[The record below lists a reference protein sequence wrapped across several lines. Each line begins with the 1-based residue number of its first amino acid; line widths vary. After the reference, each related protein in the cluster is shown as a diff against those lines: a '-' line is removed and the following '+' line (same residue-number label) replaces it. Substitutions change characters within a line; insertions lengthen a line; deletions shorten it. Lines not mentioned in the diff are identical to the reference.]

1 MKITKLNNFLKNC
14 TLRNDEENGYLLS
27 FNGGV
32 FQLNEV
38 SSEIILSIEN
48 GKNKKEIAEEISI
61 KYQVSIKD
69 VEKDIDEFLKQLTK
83 MGLY

>member
-32 FQLNEV
+32 FQL
-38 SSEIILSIEN
+38 SLIHI
-48 GKNKKEIAEEISI
+48 
-61 KYQVSIKD
+61 
-69 VEKDIDEFLKQLTK
+69 
-83 MGLY
+83 

>member
-48 GKNKKEIAEEISI
+48 GKNKRKLQKKFPLSI
-61 KYQVSIKD
+61 KFQ
-69 VEKDIDEFLKQLTK
+69 
-83 MGLY
+83 

>member
-1 MKITKLNNFLKNC
+1 M
-14 TLRNDEENGYLLS
+14 
-27 FNGGV
+27 
-32 FQLNEV
+32 
-38 SSEIILSIEN
+38 
-48 GKNKKEIAEEISI
+48 AEEISI